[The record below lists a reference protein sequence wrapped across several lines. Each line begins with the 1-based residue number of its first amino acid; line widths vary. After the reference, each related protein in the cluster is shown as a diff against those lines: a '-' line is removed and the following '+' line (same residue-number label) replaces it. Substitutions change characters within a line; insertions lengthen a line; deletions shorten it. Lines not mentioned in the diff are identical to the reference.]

1 MRTNASGLGTLS
13 RRATLGAALAGAA
26 GLALPRETW
35 ARVIIQRGMAGGGF
49 LQLEH
54 GEATFSLFA
63 SRMIF
68 EDEKKEVI
76 VGSVLWVDSPDGP
89 ALTSTRVTDYE
100 VRESDVGE
108 SRRILGWMTVGDD
121 DRELPFILDV
131 VDVAFPGAGNDTV
144 ILTVGDGAGVAEP
157 GTPVPS
163 YGFSYTASG
172 TLNAGDIQDVDFNV
186 ETATARP
193 ITETPTP

>member
-1 MRTNASGLGTLS
+1 MQTNVSGLGTVS
-13 RRATLGAALAGAA
+13 RRATLGAALAGTAA
-26 GLALPRETW
+26 LALPRETW

-49 LQLEH
+49 LQLEQ

-76 VGSVLWVDSPDGP
+76 VGNVLWVDSPDGP
-89 ALTSTRVTDYE
+89 SLTSTRVTEYE
-100 VRESDVGE
+100 VRESDAGE
-108 SRRILGWMTVGDD
+108 SRRIRGWMTVGDD

-131 VDVAFPGAGNDTV
+131 VDAEFPGAGKDTV
-144 ILTVGDGAGVAEP
+144 VLTVGDGAGVAEP

-163 YGFSYTASG
+163 YGYSYTASG
-172 TLNAGDIQDVDFNV
+172 TLNAGDLLAVDFNV

-193 ITETPTP
+193 IAESS